1 MTKFFYTLP
10 IGLQRLLSGK
20 NLKARVARGS
30 VVVAAGSGIDQGL
43 RLVRNVILTRLLA
56 PEAFGLMAIVLAVN
70 TFFESFTDVGI
81 DTAIVQNAGSE
92 DAAYLNGA
100 WWISF
105 GRAVGLYA
113 LVFAEAPWIGHFYRQ
128 GSIAALM
135 RVAFLGTLFRGAMSP
150 RTYVAHKKM
159 DFKRLVAI
167 NQGAGLCGIL
177 LTVVLALA
185 IPGVWA
191 LTIGYASEAAVR
203 CMLSFVLCPYRP
215 GLQFDKAALRRIY
228 DYSRGL
234 FGMPILTFIY
244 LRADIFVIGKLES
257 TALLGIYSMVAG
269 LGRVPLSLAG
279 TPMAQI
285 VNPAF
290 SEIQNN
296 PDRLRSTLLRITSA
310 FSLVSFPTMVLVGFY
325 GKDLLLIL
333 YGARYA
339 QAAEPLAVIFVSA
352 MLGVAS
358 VPVLAIYFMTGRPQL
373 NRFFAVV
380 RTVLI
385 LILIYPA
392 TRLYGVIGAAAAVL
406 ASMVVAC
413 GFQVVRLQKVIG
425 LNPWQYMGAFAR
437 GFPYSLPIVAVWLAA
452 HGRLDLGP
460 LAHFVM
466 GSLAC
471 LAGFV
476 AFLIRQARRDS
487 AYQN

>member
-1 MTKFFYTLP
+1 MVDNGFSSGVSPLTNLAEPLMTKFVDTLP
-10 IGLQRLLSGK
+10 TTFRRLLSGK

-30 VVVAAGSGIDQGL
+30 VVVTAGSGIDQGF

-92 DAAYLNGA
+92 EAAYLNGA

-113 LVFAEAPWIGHFYRQ
+113 LVFAGAPWIGHFYRQ

-135 RVAFLGTLFRGAMSP
+135 RVAFLGTLFRGAVSP

-191 LTIGYASEAAVR
+191 LTIGYASEAAVK

-215 GLQFDKAALRRIY
+215 GRQFDKVALRRIY

-234 FGMPILTFIY
+234 FGLPILTFIY

-269 LGRVPLSLAG
+269 LGRVPLLLAG
-279 TPMAQI
+279 TPMAQ
-285 VNPAF
+285 PG
-290 SEIQNN
+290 
-296 PDRLRSTLLRITSA
+296 
-310 FSLVSFPTMVLVGFY
+310 VL
-325 GKDLLLIL
+325 
-333 YGARYA
+333 
-339 QAAEPLAVIFVSA
+339 
-352 MLGVAS
+352 
-358 VPVLAIYFMTGRPQL
+358 
-373 NRFFAVV
+373 
-380 RTVLI
+380 
-385 LILIYPA
+385 
-392 TRLYGVIGAAAAVL
+392 
-406 ASMVVAC
+406 
-413 GFQVVRLQKVIG
+413 
-425 LNPWQYMGAFAR
+425 
-437 GFPYSLPIVAVWLAA
+437 
-452 HGRLDLGP
+452 
-460 LAHFVM
+460 
-466 GSLAC
+466 
-471 LAGFV
+471 
-476 AFLIRQARRDS
+476 
-487 AYQN
+487 